1 MFYEEE
7 TRCWKTL
14 LKVSWQPG
22 VVLNVDIVGS
32 LDHEPRNG
40 RFLLNELWRVWKEE
54 PAIWLEIL
62 FRIYP

>member
-1 MFYEEE
+1 M
-7 TRCWKTL
+7 L

-32 LDHEPRNG
+32 LDNEPRKE

-54 PAIWLEIL
+54 PAILLELL
-62 FRIYP
+62 FQIYP